1 MSQEETRISMI
12 MPKELK
18 EQVEAKAKELGLSF
32 SAYVRM
38 VLIKEV
44 KK

>member
-1 MSQEETRISMI
+1 MSEEETRISMI

-18 EQVEAKAKELGLSF
+18 EKIEEKAKELGLSF

-44 KK
+44 NK